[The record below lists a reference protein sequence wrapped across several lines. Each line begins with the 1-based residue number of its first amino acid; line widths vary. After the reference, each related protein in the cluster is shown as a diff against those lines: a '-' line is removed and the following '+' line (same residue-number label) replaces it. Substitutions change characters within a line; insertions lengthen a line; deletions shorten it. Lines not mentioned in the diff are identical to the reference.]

1 MVKGTAV
8 SVYVVIAVFT
18 LAIATVC
25 AGQAPSSPAGGEV
38 HSVRELIG
46 KGQYAEAIT
55 AVDNALKSA
64 PKDPD
69 LLLCK
74 IDALL
79 GLHRSVQARRLALA
93 NLSLGPAFRFKA
105 GKCSASVG
113 RVKEALRFWAPLL
126 KDPKWAG
133 AACEESVVGLLAL
146 GKETEARELLH
157 RGIKVSPDARPGLW
171 ALAVRLDG
179 NATQVKNYKAK
190 TASGEAGS
198 LERILTAAD
207 GSLFGESLD
216 GKLPA
221 QIKLK
226 EKSERIEIPSLRWG
240 AGGRGSSS
248 ASGPGSEMDIHSG
261 STSYGSGLKDT
272 TSTEGTKTGTVSAA
286 PRPVVEA
293 YLNGGGKEYMV
304 LDSASTN
311 VLLTPK
317 VAKKL
322 DLKPMAPG
330 NYSAI
335 GMPSPVP
342 SQWVLISKMKVGDL
356 TFTNVP
362 ALLISQEA
370 MFWKETAGVIPLWM
384 FRHYALHYDRRHS
397 RLTLYPPGTSAT
409 SVLGQG
415 AFPLKCLWYGNR
427 LYVESR
433 IQNHPFCYLQMATAN
448 SGSYVEERRT
458 GDLGLELATA
468 RHGPQKEQALFSI
481 INSGVAENLTL
492 DLGTTRINL
501 RTILVADLC
510 PDGQIDCYGL
520 IGRNILDLFD
530 VFVDYESGVVALKG
544 YEKGR

>member
-1 MVKGTAV
+1 MNRGRSV
-8 SVYVVIAVFT
+8 SVHVVIALFILV
-18 LAIATVC
+18 IAMVC
-25 AGQAPSSPAGGEV
+25 TGQPPLSPAGPDV
-38 HSVRELIG
+38 NSVRELIG
-46 KGQYAEAIT
+46 KGQYAGALT

-64 PKDPD
+64 PKNPD

-79 GLHRSVQARRLALA
+79 GLHRCVRARTLALA

-105 GKCSASVG
+105 GQCSASVG

-126 KDPKWAG
+126 KDPTWAG
-133 AACEESVVGLLAL
+133 RACEESVVGLLAL
-146 GKETEARELLH
+146 GKEDEARTLLH
-157 RGIKVSPDARPGLW
+157 RGIKVSPDARPELW

-179 NATQVKNYKAK
+179 NAAQVKNTTPKA
-190 TASGEAGS
+190 AGGEVGS
-198 LERILTAAD
+198 LERVLAAVD
-207 GSLFGESLD
+207 GPLFGESLD

-221 QIKLK
+221 RIKLK

-240 AGGRGSSS
+240 AGGKGTPSIAGP
-248 ASGPGSEMDIHSG
+248 ASGRDIHAG
-261 STSYGSGLKDT
+261 TTSYGSGLKDT

-293 YLNGGGKEYMV
+293 YLNGGDKEYMV
-304 LDSASTN
+304 LDSASAN
-311 VLLTPK
+311 VLLAPK
-317 VAKKL
+317 VARKL
-322 DLKPMAPG
+322 DLKPIAPG
-330 NYSAI
+330 DYRAI
-335 GMPSPVP
+335 GLPSPVP
-342 SQWVLISKMKVGDL
+342 SQWVLIRKMKVGEL

-362 ALLISQEA
+362 ALHISQEA
-370 MFWKETAGVIPLWM
+370 MFWKETGGVLPLWM
-384 FRHYALHYDRRHS
+384 FRHYALHYDPRHS

-468 RHGPQKEQALFSI
+468 RHGPQKEQALFSLI
-481 INSGVAENLTL
+481 SSGVAENLSL

-510 PDGQIDCYGL
+510 PDGQVDCCGL
-520 IGRNILDLFD
+520 LGRNVLDLFD
-530 VFVDYESGVVALKG
+530 VFVDFESGVVALKG